1 MAVGPSRI
9 STLTFTTDLS
19 PYGVPVIEDRFYR
32 VHRFRE
38 GRMQIAPP
46 PTITDAHYRALQK
59 IGEYPASGGV
69 TLPWAGFDALSGLA
83 SRPETR

>member
-19 PYGVPVIEDRFYR
+19 PHGVPVIEDRFYR

-38 GRMQIAPP
+38 GSHADRTASNDHGRSLSRFAENWGVSGIGRRNP
-46 PTITDAHYRALQK
+46 AL
-59 IGEYPASGGV
+59 GR
-69 TLPWAGFDALSGLA
+69 L
-83 SRPETR
+83 